1 MPNKTV
7 LDQTAPTNSLP
18 NPADKEKRQDLKK
31 MKAIAAGMLVLAAVV
46 FVIARWQEGSHH
58 WAGYVRA
65 TAEAAMIG
73 ALADW
78 FAVTALFRHP
88 LGLPIPHT
96 AIIKKRKDQIG
107 DGLGEFVRDN
117 FLTREVINERL
128 ASADLGARVG
138 QWLAQP
144 ENASVV
150 GDQSAA
156 VVRGITE
163 ILQDEKIQ
171 QGLDQV
177 VEQRVRS
184 AAVAPL
190 VGRAIDLAMEGD
202 HHHAVVESTLTG
214 IASFL
219 DENQRTF
226 RHRMSEESPWWVPE
240 PVDDVVFD
248 KIYQGVSQFLNE
260 VGGQRNHTLRIQL
273 DERTREMSER
283 LKSDPELEA
292 RATKLKD
299 ELLTHPEFKA
309 WSDSLWQRMK
319 LGLIQA
325 TEDPGSPLRV
335 KVQESLVEAGQ
346 AIESDPDLQKK
357 LDRWIVDAIGYV
369 AEQFRD
375 EVVDLI
381 ASTVQRWD
389 GDETSDRLE
398 LQVGRD
404 LQFIRINGTLVGGL
418 AGLAI
423 YTISELLF

>member
-1 MPNKTV
+1 MSSENTTSPG
-7 LDQTAPTNSLP
+7 QTSSG
-18 NPADKEKRQDLKK
+18 DVEKRQELNK
-31 MKAIAAGMLVLAAVV
+31 MKAIAAGMLVLAAVI
-46 FVIARWQEGSHH
+46 FVLARWQEGSHG

-117 FLTREVINERL
+117 FLTRDVINERL
-128 ASADLGARVG
+128 ASADLGQRIG
-138 QWLAQP
+138 HWLSSAD
-144 ENASVV
+144 NAAVV

-156 VVRGITE
+156 VVRGIME
-163 ILQDEKIQ
+163 VMQDEKIQ

-177 VEQRVRS
+177 VEQRVRA

-214 IASFL
+214 IAAFL

-226 RHRMSEESPWWVPE
+226 RQRMSEESPWWVPE

-248 KIYQGVSQFLNE
+248 KIYSGVSSFLNE
-260 VGGQRNHTLRIQL
+260 VGGQRNHSLRIQL

-292 RATKLKD
+292 RAAKLKD
-299 ELLTHPEFKA
+299 ELLAHPEFKA

-319 LGLIQA
+319 LGILDA
-325 TEDPGSPLRV
+325 TEDNTSPLRI
-335 KVQESLVEAGQ
+335 KLQDSLVEAGQ
-346 AIESDPDLQKK
+346 TIEADSDLQKK
-357 LDRWIVDAIGYV
+357 LDHWIADAIGYV

-389 GDETSDRLE
+389 GEETSDRLE

-404 LQFIRINGTLVGGL
+404 LQFIRINGTIVGGL

-423 YTISELLF
+423 YTISELFF